1 MVSNLPCSRLSLTS
15 HHIAAASSCSQPQAP
30 FTGALR
36 LWILYQTWIGQLLLL
51 LPITWWILTWQH
63 HRIAKYAESPRSKKS
78 IKPFIKVIST
88 PVLKQT

>member
-1 MVSNLPCSRLSLTS
+1 MSYLPCSRLSLTS
-15 HHIAAASSCSQPQAP
+15 RHIAAASSCPHPQAP

-78 IKPFIKVIST
+78 IKPFIKVSGTLVIN
-88 PVLKQT
+88 QE